1 MATIRPGRPSDS
13 ELLTRMSP
21 DMYREAFTAGRSL
34 SAHLEHL
41 SPSEPNDGLDAFSRL
56 CAAAGIRSVS
66 VPEAGVWASRFS
78 DFEQTDA
85 TRALVPE
92 WLARQYR
99 RAAFGVADT
108 RALYTSS
115 DDIPGSMNRP
125 WADAMTPRIHGRV
138 APAIPVAALVAITTP
153 IDGDAY
159 RAHYLT
165 QSAGE
170 SRMARVGE
178 GAEIPTAKLTGA
190 DTTTRLYKYGRA
202 LEASYESLR
211 RMRLDKVSLYMTLL
225 AAQAEVDKL
234 TTILDVATNGDG
246 NVTPSTTNLSTL
258 DAAAV
263 AGTITLKGWLAFKM
277 LFADPYIATTALT
290 TSAVALQLKLLNV
303 GTANVPAAMLA
314 AQGGFSLFRDINT
327 GLADGTQL
335 GWTAAAPALKVV
347 AMDNS
352 LAIEQVIEIGAN
364 IEEIERYASRQ
375 TQKLVMTEV
384 VGYNIFDSAAIKIL
398 DINA

>member
-1 MATIRPGRPSDS
+1 
-13 ELLTRMSP
+13 
-21 DMYREAFTAGRSL
+21 MYREAYLAGRSL

-41 SPSEPNDGLDAFSRL
+41 SPSDASDGLDAFSRL
-56 CAAAGIRSVS
+56 CAAAGIRSAS

-92 WLARQYR
+92 WLSRQYR
-99 RAAFGVADT
+99 RAAFGRADT

-115 DDIPGSMNRP
+115 DEIPGSMARP
-125 WADAMTPRIHGRV
+125 YADAMTPRIHARV
-138 APAIPVAALVAITTP
+138 APAIPIASIVALTTP
-153 IDGDAY
+153 IDGDTY

-165 QSAGE
+165 QSATE
-170 SRMARVGE
+170 SRMVRVSE
-178 GAEIPTAKLTGA
+178 GGEIPTAKLTGA
-190 DTTTRLYKYGRA
+190 ETTTRLYKYGRA

-211 RMRLDKVSLYMTLL
+211 RMRLDKVALYMTLL

-234 TTILDVATNGDG
+234 ATILDIAVNGDG
-246 NVTPSTTNLSTL
+246 NVTPSTLNLTAL

-263 AGTITLKGWLAFKM
+263 AGTMTLKGWLAFKM
-277 LFADPYIATTALT
+277 LFADPYICTTALT

-303 GTANVPAAMLA
+303 GTANIPAVALA
-314 AQGGFSLFRDINT
+314 AQGGYTLFRDINT

-335 GWTAAAPALKVV
+335 GWTTAAPALKIVG
-347 AMDNS
+347 MDNS
-352 LAIEQVIEIGAN
+352 LAVEQVIEIGAN

-384 VGYNIFDSAAIKIL
+384 VGYDIFDSAAIKIL
-398 DINA
+398 DVNA